1 MVQPEAGHWGHKP
14 PTRRGKM
21 EKQGHPQKAWSKGGP
36 WGALDQGQ
44 RARLECRPSHS
55 LPTFR
60 SKGSFLT
67 DSGKAPRGSPKL
79 GEWLAWT
86 RWAHSRKLSLS
97 LCPLPRGAGTGA
109 AELQCRSPPKCPC
122 SGTSPSGMVS
132 KQAPLR
138 VPSQGQDQSPGRGG
152 QEVPHLPHPHPSSSL
167 ED

>member
-14 PTRRGKM
+14 PTRLGKM

-79 GEWLAWT
+79 GEWLAWISQQVSLYSILQSSLFIPDHT
-86 RWAHSRKLSLS
+86 YGSRKAIYSVLLESEKSLFTGLALSIFTWLD
-97 LCPLPRGAGTGA
+97 LGIEYNPR
-109 AELQCRSPPKCPC
+109 S
-122 SGTSPSGMVS
+122 
-132 KQAPLR
+132 
-138 VPSQGQDQSPGRGG
+138 
-152 QEVPHLPHPHPSSSL
+152 
-167 ED
+167 